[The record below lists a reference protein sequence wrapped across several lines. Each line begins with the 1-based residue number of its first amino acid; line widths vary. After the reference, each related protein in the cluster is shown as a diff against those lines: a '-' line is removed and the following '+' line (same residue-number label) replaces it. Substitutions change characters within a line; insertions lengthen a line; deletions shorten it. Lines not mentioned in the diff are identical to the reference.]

1 MIITMACPDVPRAAQ
16 DYAARGWSVVPIECL
31 GKRPLVPWL
40 PFQRRIA
47 GADEIAHW
55 FRHWPQA
62 NVGIVTG
69 AVSDL
74 VVLDVDPLHGGAGSL
89 DGLAARHGPLPRTVE
104 AVTGGGGRHLYFSHP
119 GGTVHNRVGLLP
131 GLDIRGD
138 GGCVVAPP
146 STHASRRP
154 YVWRAGHAPDL
165 LPLASMPAWLLELI
179 RDSSG
184 GAGRP
189 REHWRALLRNG
200 VAAGA
205 RNATLASI
213 AGHLLWHDVDAEV
226 VRELLL
232 AWNRWRCNPPLP
244 DDEVAR
250 TVASIVRCHGR
261 EDAEADARRA
271 TDAA

>member
-1 MIITMACPDVPRAAQ
+1 MITIACPDVPRAAQ
-16 DYAARGWSVVPIECL
+16 DYAARGWSVVPIESL
-31 GKRPLVPWL
+31 GKRPLVPWM

-62 NVGIVTG
+62 NFGIVTG

-104 AVTGGGGRHLYFSHP
+104 AVTGGGGRHVYFSHP

-154 YVWRAGHAPDL
+154 YVWRAGHSPDL
-165 LPLASMPAWLLELI
+165 LPLAPMPAWPLELI
-179 RDSSG
+179 RDG
-184 GAGRP
+184 V
-189 REHWRALLRNG
+189 
-200 VAAGA
+200 VAAGMA
-205 RNATLASI
+205 P
-213 AGHLLWHDVDAEV
+213 
-226 VRELLL
+226 VRSVP
-232 AWNRWRCNPPLP
+232 AAAN
-244 DDEVAR
+244 
-250 TVASIVRCHGR
+250 GG
-261 EDAEADARRA
+261 ADARPGA
-271 TDAA
+271 SGA